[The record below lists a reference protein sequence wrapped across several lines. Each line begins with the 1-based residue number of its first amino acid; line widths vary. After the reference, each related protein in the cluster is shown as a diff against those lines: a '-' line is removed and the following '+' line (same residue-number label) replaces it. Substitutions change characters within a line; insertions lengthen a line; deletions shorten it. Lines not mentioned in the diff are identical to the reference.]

1 MIVILTQCFP
11 SRIGGIE
18 TLISNLALGLSKDNK
33 VIVFAD
39 RHHLFFDAIYDNKI
53 KDHFLVRRISGLKF
67 FRRRRKIK
75 EFKSFVLSGKVT
87 CVIAESWK
95 SLELCID
102 LLNNKK
108 IPTICLAHGNE
119 LLQTNSKKIKKI
131 FNILN
136 QTSAIVANSN
146 YTLSLVKQF
155 GLKKPILERIYP
167 GTLDFQKIKETKIN
181 KIQGHP
187 IMLTLARL
195 EKRKGHFFVL
205 NCIEKLKNEFSNL
218 QYIIAGEGPELSYL
232 KKIVKDKKLD
242 KNVIFLGK
250 INDSEKKY
258 IFTKTDL
265 MIMPTID
272 ESKNRSIEG
281 FGISYIEA
289 ALFGIPSIASNV
301 GGTSEAVFHNKTG
314 IVLNHIDELEV
325 NLRELL
331 TNQEK
336 RKLLG
341 KEAKIRVLNELQ
353 WENITNQYLSLI
365 SSITAI

>member
-11 SRIGGIE
+11 SRTGGIE
-18 TLISNLALGLSKDNK
+18 SLISNLALGLSKDNK

-39 RHHLFFDAIYDNKI
+39 RHHLFLDAIYDI
-53 KDHFLVRRISGLKF
+53 KVKDDFLVRRTSGLKF

-75 EFKSFVLSGKVT
+75 EFKSFILSGKVT

-131 FNILN
+131 FNTLN

-146 YTLSLVKQF
+146 YTLSLVKKLALNKPV
-155 GLKKPILERIYP
+155 LKRIYP
-167 GTLDFQKIKETKIN
+167 GTADFQNIKETKIN

-187 IMLTLARL
+187 IVLTLARL
-195 EKRKGHFFVL
+195 EKRKGHIFVL
-205 NCIEKLKNEFSNL
+205 HCIEKLKNEFRNL

-232 KKIVKDKKLD
+232 KKIVENKKLNQ
-242 KNVIFLGK
+242 NVIFLGK
-250 INDSEKKY
+250 VNDSEKKY
-258 IFTKTDL
+258 IFSKTDL

-289 ALFGIPSIASNV
+289 ALFGVPSLASNV
-301 GGTSEAVFHNKTG
+301 GGVSEAVLHNKTG

-325 NLRELL
+325 NVRELL
-331 TNQEK
+331 SNQEK
-336 RKLLG
+336 RKNLG
-341 KEAKIRVLNELQ
+341 RAAKNRVLNELK

-365 SSITAI
+365 SYITAI

>member
-1 MIVILTQCFP
+1 MIIILTQCFP
-11 SRIGGIE
+11 SRTGGIE

-39 RHHLFFDAIYDNKI
+39 RYHLFFDAIYDNKV
-53 KDHFLVRRISGLKF
+53 KDHFLVRRTSGLKF

-75 EFKSFVLSGKVT
+75 EFKTFILSGQIT

-108 IPTICLAHGNE
+108 TPTICLAHGNE
-119 LLQTNSKKIKKI
+119 LLQTNSKKNKKI
-131 FNILN
+131 LNILN
-136 QTSAIVANSN
+136 QTSAIVTNSN
-146 YTLSLVKQF
+146 YTLGLLKKF
-155 GLKKPILERIYP
+155 GLQKPFLKRIYP
-167 GTLDFQKIKETKIN
+167 GTSDFQEIKETKIN

-187 IMLTLARL
+187 VVLTLARL
-195 EKRKGHFFVL
+195 EKRKGHIFVL
-205 NCIEKLKNEFSNL
+205 NCIEKLKNEFSDL
-218 QYIIAGEGPELSYL
+218 QYIIAGDGPELSYL
-232 KKIVKDKKLD
+232 KNFVNNKELNQ
-242 KNVIFLGK
+242 NVIFLGE

-258 IFTKTDL
+258 IFSKTDL

-301 GGTSEAVFHNKTG
+301 GGTSEAVLHNKTG
-314 IVLNHIDELEV
+314 IILNHIDELEV
-325 NLRELL
+325 NFRELL

-336 RKLLG
+336 RKNLG
-341 KEAKIRVLNELQ
+341 MEAKNRALNELQ

-365 SSITAI
+365 SRITEI